1 MKPRVSEAHE
11 VDDDEACQRVWDN
24 RLDVRPIID
33 RELKRTSEK
42 KRITG
47 FQARMICGYGNIHP
61 RTLARW
67 AQGRSR
73 SKQSARIEDAISH
86 LGWTHLLDVPFE
98 DPDAAPDLG
107 E

>member
-1 MKPRVSEAHE
+1 MKPNE
-11 VDDDEACQRVWDN
+11 DGACQRAWDN

-42 KRITG
+42 KKITN
-47 FQARMICGYGNIHP
+47 FQSRMLCAYANVHH

-73 SKQSARIEDAISH
+73 PKQSARIEDAIRS
-86 LGWTHLLDVPFE
+86 LGWSNLLDEPFH
-98 DPDAAPDLG
+98 DPDSASDLG

>member
-11 VDDDEACQRVWDN
+11 DDEACQRAWDS
-24 RLDVRPIID
+24 RLRVEPIID
-33 RELKRTSEK
+33 RELKRQAEK
-42 KRITG
+42 SKSKITG
-47 FQARMICGYGNIHP
+47 FQARMICGYANVHH

-73 SKQSARIEDAISH
+73 PKQSARIRDAISH
-86 LGWTHLLDVPFE
+86 LGWAHLLDLPFE

>member
-1 MKPRVSEAHE
+1 MKPRESEAH
-11 VDDDEACQRVWDN
+11 DDDEACRRAWDN

-42 KRITG
+42 KKITN
-47 FQARMICGYGNIHP
+47 FQSRMICGYANVHH

-73 SKQSARIEDAISH
+73 SKQSKLIEDAISS
-86 LGWTHLLDVPFE
+86 LGWSNLLDVPLE
-98 DPDAAPDLG
+98 DPDAAPDLN